1 MIETQSV
8 AELVEKQIRSVVE
21 QQVTDAMAEQ
31 KWFDKIE
38 TKVVEHIQDSITTKF
53 SSIATIPELVEKQ
66 IKVVEQHITNAIT
79 EQNWLDDI
87 ETKVVKHA
95 QNHVISKVNSIDTL
109 PSLVEK
115 QIRLIVDQQ
124 VADAITEQKW
134 IDKIETKVV
143 EHIQDRITAKFS
155 SINTVPDLVATVKDS
170 VVTLFSQGIVP
181 DIATYVNNNVITQSV
196 DTAVKTFISGVVE
209 QLTQDVTWIDKIE
222 KSVTYQMANRLIE
235 RLSILDLDKLIV
247 TEVDRSIDKWQDR
260 LKKNF
265 KTAGIVDKGTKTEL
279 TILDDAVVVENQLI
293 SSNLLVDND
302 AVVNGTITLNNLIV
316 KGVINTDNKSWDE
329 IADRITKQ
337 TTAQLTDR
345 WRQALVNEV
354 LALAKSGGIDFA
366 SVNINGIPLVS
377 DNTLHHSI
385 TNTSITQ
392 LGIVDKLTVAGHVE
406 LNETVTVNRGRL
418 GINTKDPEMALSV
431 WDEEVSVVAGKLS
444 KQKAYVGTSRLQSM
458 ALGVN
463 RVPQIELD
471 VDGLTTI
478 KQLRIDRFR
487 ISHGTEVPGATG
499 TRGDFV
505 FNVDPKSNA
514 PFAWV
519 CLGGFKWQ
527 PLRAS

>member
-8 AELVEKQIRSVVE
+8 AELVEKQIKLVVE
-21 QQVTDAMAEQ
+21 
-31 KWFDKIE
+31 
-38 TKVVEHIQDSITTKF
+38 
-53 SSIATIPELVEKQ
+53 
-66 IKVVEQHITNAIT
+66 
-79 EQNWLDDI
+79 
-87 ETKVVKHA
+87 
-95 QNHVISKVNSIDTL
+95 
-109 PSLVEK
+109 
-115 QIRLIVDQQ
+115 QQ
-124 VADAITEQKW
+124 VADAITEQNW
-134 IDKIETKVV
+134 LNEIETTVIKHV
-143 EHIQDRITAKFS
+143 QDRITAKFS
-155 SINTVPDLVATVKDS
+155 SIASVPDLVETVKDS
-170 VVTLFSQGIVP
+170 VAILFNQGAVP
-181 DIATYVNNNVITQSV
+181 GIATYIDNTIITQSV
-196 DTAVKTFISGVVE
+196 DNAVQVFMAGVVE
-209 QLTQDVTWIDKIE
+209 QLTQDVTWINKIE
-222 KSVTYQMANRLIE
+222 KLVTHQMSTRLIE
-235 RLSILDLDKLIV
+235 RLSTLNLDELIV

-260 LKKNF
+260 LKENF
-265 KTAGIVDKGTKTEL
+265 KTAGIVDKGTRTEL

-293 SSNLLVDND
+293 SSNLLVDKD
-302 AVVNGTITLNNLIV
+302 AIVNGTITLNNLIV

-329 IADRITKQ
+329 IAERITKQ
-337 TTAQLTDR
+337 TTAQLTDQ
-345 WRQALVNEV
+345 WRQTLVNEV

-392 LGIVDKLTVAGHVE
+392 LGTVNKLTVAGHVE

-487 ISHGTEVPGATG
+487 ISHGTEIPGTTG